1 MSLSAI
7 DVIGDVCT
15 RKWEEQD
22 KGGDSSSLPGNQGS
36 SPQSSHR
43 NRGARSHSREIQWAG
58 VREGAVGIGMKGME
72 EQGGRAE

>member
-7 DVIGDVCT
+7 GVIGDVCT
-15 RKWEEQD
+15 RKREEQD

-36 SPQSSHR
+36 SPQSSQH
-43 NRGARSHSREIQWAG
+43 NRGARGHSRETQWAG

-72 EQGGRAE
+72 ERGGRME